1 MTMFRRQTLIAAVGT
16 IALVMVAPFAA
27 AQQGATP
34 SAPKWQP
41 VVKTDTQEAFV
52 NRQSIAAV
60 DGTFEAKVK
69 QDFTQPQPSAK
80 KDKTFLSSRT
90 TFRLDCTQRR
100 LAVKEIRAYAG
111 ADLQGDQ
118 VQKMTSSD
126 KYLQWMDAPADTVYG
141 KILDYVCLTGPA
153 G

>member
-1 MTMFRRQTLIAAVGT
+1 MLRKAWVL
-16 IALVMVAPFAA
+16 AA
-27 AQQGATP
+27 AGVCALSTGGALAQDA
-34 SAPKWQP
+34 SGDKWQP
-41 VVKTDTQEAFV
+41 VAKTDTQEAFV
-52 NRQSIAAV
+52 NRQSITAV
-60 DGTFEAKVK
+60 GGMFEANAK

-90 TFRLDCTQRR
+90 TFRVDCTQRR

-111 ADLQGDQ
+111 NDLQGDQ

-126 KYLQWMDAPADTVYG
+126 KYLQWLDAPADTVYG

-153 G
+153 R

>member
-1 MTMFRRQTLIAAVGT
+1 MTMFRKQTLTAVVT
-16 IALVMVAPFAA
+16 LALATAAPFAA
-27 AQQGATP
+27 AQQPATP
-34 SAPKWQP
+34 AAPKWQP
-41 VVKTDTQEAFV
+41 VVKTDTQQAFV
-52 NRQSIAAV
+52 NRQSITAV
-60 DGTFEAKVK
+60 EGAFEAKVK
-69 QDFTQPQPSAK
+69 QDFAQPQPSAK

-90 TFRLDCTQRR
+90 TFRVDCTQRR

-126 KYLQWMDAPADTVYG
+126 KYLQWLDAPADTVYG

>member
-1 MTMFRRQTLIAAVGT
+1 MLRRSWGLAVAGVCVLSAAG
-16 IALVMVAPFAA
+16 ALGQDA
-27 AQQGATP
+27 GGD
-34 SAPKWQP
+34 KWQP
-41 VVKTDTQEAFV
+41 VAKTDAQEAFV
-52 NRQSIAAV
+52 NRQSITAV
-60 DGTFEAKVK
+60 GGMFEAKAK

-90 TFRLDCTQRR
+90 TFRVDCTQRR
-100 LAVKEIRAYAG
+100 IAIKEIRAYAG
-111 ADLQGDQ
+111 NDLQGDQ
-118 VQKMTSSD
+118 VQKMTSGD

>member
-1 MTMFRRQTLIAAVGT
+1 MLRRSWGLAVAGVCVLSAAGV
-16 IALVMVAPFAA
+16 L
-27 AQQGATP
+27 AQDASGD
-34 SAPKWQP
+34 KWQA
-41 VVKTDTQEAFV
+41 VAKTETQEAFV
-52 NRQSIAAV
+52 NRQSITAV
-60 DGTFEAKVK
+60 GGMFEANAK

-90 TFRLDCTQRR
+90 TFRVDCTQRR
-100 LAVKEIRAYAG
+100 VAIKEIRAYAG
-111 ADLQGDQ
+111 NDLQGDQ